1 MMSRSAYDSK
11 EYEKVMP
18 FQLPSK
24 EEWEEATSTLK
35 LSESGK
41 ACLND
46 LLLEIDADVRQQ
58 KLYFKNHLTRNESL
72 EKLKDLEKAARK
84 LRDIL
89 IENQKL
95 LPDFIPHKALEDIG
109 ELFAFSTINE
119 VMGRDIRPAGPS
131 LKMLELMKNEKI
143 EPVTFTDE
151 QLAAA
156 NRQLKRNAGLSDAG
170 KLIIHV
176 LDTLIQPID
185 EWHEERRCSNKGGRS
200 PDQSRRTFVLIMA
213 LNVEKFIGEK
223 PSSDVKSKFFDL
235 CELVF
240 EICGVPKE
248 NLKNLIS
255 EALRESGPMANTT
268 YI

>member
-1 MMSRSAYDSK
+1 MMSSSANDPK

-18 FQLPSK
+18 FQRPSK

-41 ACLND
+41 SCLND
-46 LLLEIDADVRQQ
+46 LLLEIDADIQQQ
-58 KLYFKNHLTRNESL
+58 KLYFKNHLTRNESI

-89 IENQKL
+89 IENKTL
-95 LPDFIPHKALEDIG
+95 LPDFIPHRALEDIG
-109 ELFAFSTINE
+109 ELFTFSTINE
-119 VMGRDIRPAGPS
+119 VIGRDIRPAGSS
-131 LKMLELMKNEKI
+131 LKMLQLMKNEKI
-143 EPVTFTDE
+143 EPVTFTEE
-151 QLAAA
+151 QMEAAD
-156 NRQLKRNAGLSDAG
+156 RQLKRNAGLAYAS
-170 KLIIHV
+170 KLIIHL

-185 EWHEERRCSNKGGRS
+185 EWHEERKRSSKGGRS
-200 PDQSRRTFVLIMA
+200 PDQSRRTFVLVLA
-213 LNVEKFIGEK
+213 LNAEKIIGEK

-240 EICGVPKE
+240 EICGVPQD

-255 EALRESGPMANTT
+255 EVLRASGPMANTT

>member
-1 MMSRSAYDSK
+1 MSSSASDNK
-11 EYEKVMP
+11 EYENVMA

-24 EEWEEATSTLK
+24 EEWDEVTSTLK
-35 LSESGK
+35 LSDSGK

-46 LLLEIDADVRQQ
+46 LLLEIDADIQQQ
-58 KLYFKNHLTRNESL
+58 KLYFKNHLTRDESIK
-72 EKLKDLEKAARK
+72 KLKDIEKAARK

-95 LPDFIPHKALEDIG
+95 LPDFLPHRALENIG

-119 VMGRDIRPAGPS
+119 VIGRDIRPAGPS
-131 LKMLELMKNEKI
+131 PKMLQLMQNENI
-143 EPVTFTDE
+143 EPVTFTEE
-151 QLAAA
+151 QVEAAD
-156 NRQLKRNAGLSDAG
+156 RQLKRNAGLSDAG

-185 EWHEERRCSNKGGRS
+185 EWHEERRRSSKGGRS
-200 PDQSRRTFVLIMA
+200 PDRSRRDFVLVLA
-213 LNVEKFIGEK
+213 LNAEDIIGEK

-240 EICGVPKE
+240 DICGVPKE

-255 EALRESGPMANTT
+255 EVLRESGPMANTT